1 MIIIPR
7 FDYFTLQL
15 SFVSLFMMIFV
26 IILAKKKDTKY
37 EQKSSYFVI
46 LWNLFV
52 ANLDFFV

>member
-26 IILAKKKDTKY
+26 IILAKKKDTKN